1 MNRKIITMFV
11 LFLTLIVTNAM
22 AGPFGLYKGMSLKEI
37 GGKPEKLQ
45 NTILGN
51 GIYKINVPKPHSA
64 FEAYIVKVAPKGG
77 LCWIRAIGKDIAT
90 SSYGLE
96 LKSAFSEMEEKL
108 GATYGKH
115 EIMDVLYPGS
125 IWDRPNDWMMGL
137 IKKERILLAVWE
149 KSEGSS
155 LPSDI
160 EQIGLIVGPTSR
172 DKGYIEIEYSF
183 TNKEAC
189 EAELAA
195 GEDDA
200 L

>member
-1 MNRKIITMFV
+1 MLRRIVAVVFLISILFV
-11 LFLTLIVTNAM
+11 TEAM
-22 AGPFGLYKGMSLKEI
+22 AGPFGLEKGMSLKDI
-37 GGKPEKLQ
+37 CGKPEKV
-45 NTILGN
+45 GH
-51 GIYKINVPKPHSA
+51 GIYKLSSVPKPHSA

-77 LCWIRAIGKDIAT
+77 LCWIQAIGKDIAT
-90 SSYGLE
+90 SSYGID

-115 EIMDVLYPGS
+115 ETMDFLMPGS
-125 IWDRPNDWMMGL
+125 IWNEPNDWMMGL
-137 IKKERILLAVWE
+137 IKRERFLAAIWK

-160 EQIGLIVGPTSR
+160 EQIGLIASSISC
-172 DKGYIEIEYSF
+172 DKGYIAIEYSF

-189 EAELAA
+189 EAEMAA
-195 GEDDA
+195 QEDDA